1 MNEDSFYGEK
11 LLETS
16 PAKRVSQV
24 VTSPGK
30 KASQVLSRANKYR
43 KTQTNSD
50 IRIDLKD
57 KDNFLQ
63 SKSFALPKST
73 ANNINTSPV
82 HPV

>member
-16 PAKRVSQV
+16 PGKRVSQV

-43 KTQTNSD
+43 KT
-50 IRIDLKD
+50 
-57 KDNFLQ
+57 
-63 SKSFALPKST
+63 
-73 ANNINTSPV
+73 
-82 HPV
+82 